1 MMILNFD
8 NGKNNIIFVGQGLLL
23 QGVYKQGL
31 LQERQGLQGEQR
43 RRQNIQAQGQ
53 QG

>member
-1 MMILNFD
+1 MIILNLD
-8 NGKNNIIFVGQGLLL
+8 DGKNDIIFVGQGLLL

-43 RRQNIQAQGQ
+43 RR
-53 QG
+53 